1 MKSPLRPFHKPFKAT
16 TVLKTLVEPRSV
28 VHSFL
33 FFSGMPEF
41 ELIDKCFVVAHTT
54 RYVVYE
60 FWRCLQE
67 NKEGVLTMASS
78 VGTLDRALFD
88 ELQELWVKQKGPEMR
103 AAYMFLLNRHSKEGT
118 VSYGTY
124 EPQHFNPI
132 ALQTLKDVEFQNFY
146 IQHIQEEDF
155 LKGAD
160 QVRDGDYLLFPV
172 GFYSRNFFE
181 HGKNSAYEETK
192 VYHKKLR
199 EFFMKSEKKCILLY
213 FQHAEL
219 FKLYKDY
226 NITMIDQWG
235 RITDRKEKCTEMII
249 ANF

>member
-1 MKSPLRPFHKPFKAT
+1 MKSPLRPFHKPFKAA

-41 ELIDKCFVVAHTT
+41 DLVDKCFVVAHTT
-54 RYVVYE
+54 RYVIYE

-67 NKEGVLTMASS
+67 NKAGVVSMVSY
-78 VGTLDRALFD
+78 VGALDEKLFY
-88 ELQELWVKQKGPEMR
+88 ELQELWLKQRGPEVR
-103 AAYMFLLNRHSKEGT
+103 AAYFFLLNRHSEQGFLGHGT
-118 VSYGTY
+118 FA
-124 EPQHFNPI
+124 PHHFNPI
-132 ALQTLKDVEFQNFY
+132 ALQALKNVQFENFY
-146 IQHIQEEDF
+146 IQYTPEEDF
-155 LKGAD
+155 LNAAAK
-160 QVRDGDYLLFPV
+160 VEEGDYLLFPV
-172 GFYSRNFFE
+172 GPYSKNFFE
-181 HGKNSAYEETK
+181 HGKNSGYEETK
-192 VYHKKLR
+192 VYHRKLL
-199 EFFMKSEKKCILLY
+199 EFFKNSDKKCILLY
-213 FQHAEL
+213 FKHRDL